1 MCTMQNLTPSRHHA
15 RLLLRSH
22 RMDTRSGKNRSDPKP
37 QREEKHP
44 REWEEDLNPSHMAGQ
59 NIGPTGERSAD
70 SVTAYE
76 MKGMHRVLAGYTDDE
91 LKQIPVLT
99 EGTRLQQGA
108 TYIDLAEQHPSEFKV
123 NGGVTIGREQLIVP
137 KDRVPYPL
145 WNKLIGEEK
154 R

>member
-1 MCTMQNLTPSRHHA
+1 
-15 RLLLRSH
+15 
-22 RMDTRSGKNRSDPKP
+22 MDTGSGKNRSEPKP
-37 QREEKHP
+37 QRDEKHP
-44 REWEEDLNPSHMAGQ
+44 REWEEALNPAHMAGQ
-59 NIGPTGERSAD
+59 NIGPTGEKRAD

-76 MKGMHRVLAGYTDDE
+76 IKVLHRVLAGYTDDE

-108 TYIDLAEQHPSEFKV
+108 TYIDLAEQRPTEFKV

-145 WNKLIGEEK
+145 WNKLIG
-154 R
+154 

>member
-59 NIGPTGERSAD
+59 NIGPRGERTTD
-70 SVTAYE
+70 SFTAYE
-76 MKGMHRVLAGYTDDE
+76 IKGMHRVLAGYTDDE

-108 TYIDLAEQHPSEFKV
+108 TYIDLAEHPPTEFKV

>member
-1 MCTMQNLTPSRHHA
+1 
-15 RLLLRSH
+15 
-22 RMDTRSGKNRSDPKP
+22 MDTRSGKNQSDPRP

-44 REWEEDLNPSHMAGQ
+44 REREEDLNPSHMAGQ
-59 NIGPTGERSAD
+59 NIGPAGEEADD

-76 MKGMHRVLAGYTDDE
+76 MKGMHRMLAGYTDDE

-99 EGTRLQQGA
+99 EGTRLRQGA
-108 TYIDLAEQHPSEFKV
+108 TYIDLAEQHPTEFKV

-154 R
+154 

>member
-1 MCTMQNLTPSRHHA
+1 MQNLTPSRYHA
-15 RLLLRSH
+15 RLLLRSN

-37 QREEKHP
+37 QREEKHS

-76 MKGMHRVLAGYTDDE
+76 MKGMHRVLAGYSDDE

-108 TYIDLAEQHPSEFKV
+108 TYIDLAEQHPTEFKV
-123 NGGVTIGREQLIVP
+123 NGGVAIGREQLIVP

>member
-1 MCTMQNLTPSRHHA
+1 MQDLTPFCQDA
-15 RLLLRSH
+15 RLLLRIH
-22 RMDTRSGKNRSDPKP
+22 CMDTRSGKNRSDPKP

-59 NIGPTGERSAD
+59 NIGPTMGDRTAD

-76 MKGMHRVLAGYTDDE
+76 MKGVHRLLAGYTDDE

-108 TYIDLAEQHPSEFKV
+108 TYIDLAEQHPTEFKV

-145 WNKLIGEEK
+145 WNKLIGTTGSGL
-154 R
+154 

>member
-1 MCTMQNLTPSRHHA
+1 MVQELTRFRRDA
-15 RLLLRSH
+15 RLLRRIP

-44 REWEEDLNPSHMAGQ
+44 REWEEDLNPSRMAGQ
-59 NIGPTGERSAD
+59 NIGPGGETGPD
-70 SVTAYE
+70 SVTAYD
-76 MKGMHRVLAGYTDDE
+76 MKGLHRMLAGYTDDE

-108 TYIDLAEQHPSEFKV
+108 TYIDLAEQPPTEFKV

-145 WNKLIGEEK
+145 WNRLIGVSS
-154 R
+154 

>member
-1 MCTMQNLTPSRHHA
+1 
-15 RLLLRSH
+15 
-22 RMDTRSGKNRSDPKP
+22 MDTRSGKNQGDPKP
-37 QREEKHP
+37 QSEEKHP
-44 REWEEDLNPSHMAGQ
+44 REWEQDLEPAHMAGQ
-59 NIGPTGERSAD
+59 NIGPTNERAAI
-70 SVTAYE
+70 SVTAYD
-76 MKGMHRVLAGYTDDE
+76 MKRMHRVLAGYTDDE
-91 LKQIPVLT
+91 LKQIPVLA

-108 TYIDLAEQHPSEFKV
+108 TYIDLAEQHPSEFTV

>member
-1 MCTMQNLTPSRHHA
+1 
-15 RLLLRSH
+15 
-22 RMDTRSGKNRSDPKP
+22 MDTRSGKNRSDPKP

-44 REWEEDLNPSHMAGQ
+44 REWEQDLNPSHMAGQ
-59 NIGPTGERSAD
+59 NIGPTGERESH

-91 LKQIPVLT
+91 LKQFPVLT

-108 TYIDLAEQHPSEFKV
+108 TYIDLAEHHPTEFKV

-145 WNKLIGEEK
+145 WNKLLGEEK

>member
-1 MCTMQNLTPSRHHA
+1 MTG
-15 RLLLRSH
+15 
-22 RMDTRSGKNRSDPKP
+22 MDTRSGKNQSDPKP

-44 REWEEDLNPSHMAGQ
+44 REWEQDLNPSHMAGQ
-59 NIGPTGERSAD
+59 NIGPTGDRAAD
-70 SVTAYE
+70 SVTAYD
-76 MKGMHRVLAGYTDDE
+76 MKGMHRVLAGYSDDE

-108 TYIDLAEQHPSEFKV
+108 TYIDLAEQRPTEFKV